1 MGWLRQ
7 SGQVALATPDW
18 RLCRTVIF
26 ITDDEG
32 ETVAY
37 DYPPDYYFLEEYVND
52 MVSKME
58 FEVYP
63 EEAEKA
69 ITDAFEKY
77 AHKYYTVKN
86 IEWFQDYSIEKVI
99 EKSKVSEKWR
109 VDFDLMEQRK
119 RTFMNL
125 SIAKKVI
132 KILQGQVEIYFLF
145 FKPNMV

>member
-1 MGWLRQ
+1 
-7 SGQVALATPDW
+7 
-18 RLCRTVIF
+18 
-26 ITDDEG
+26 
-32 ETVAY
+32 
-37 DYPPDYYFLEEYVND
+37 

-109 VDFDLMEQRK
+109 VDFELMEQRK

-132 KILQGQVEIYFLF
+132 KILQG
-145 FKPNMV
+145 

>member
-1 MGWLRQ
+1 MIIL
-7 SGQVALATPDW
+7 
-18 RLCRTVIF
+18 
-26 ITDDEG
+26 
-32 ETVAY
+32 
-37 DYPPDYYFLEEYVND
+37 PDYYFLEEYVND

-58 FEVYP
+58 FEVYL

-69 ITDAFEKY
+69 ITDAFEEY
-77 AHKYYTVKN
+77 AYKYYTVKN

-132 KILQGQVEIYFLF
+132 KILQG
-145 FKPNMV
+145 

>member
-1 MGWLRQ
+1 MKSLY
-7 SGQVALATPDW
+7 L
-18 RLCRTVIF
+18 F
-26 ITDDEG
+26 
-32 ETVAY
+32 
-37 DYPPDYYFLEEYVND
+37 DYYFLEEYVND

-132 KILQGQVEIYFLF
+132 KILQG
-145 FKPNMV
+145 

>member
-1 MGWLRQ
+1 
-7 SGQVALATPDW
+7 
-18 RLCRTVIF
+18 
-26 ITDDEG
+26 
-32 ETVAY
+32 
-37 DYPPDYYFLEEYVND
+37 

-77 AHKYYTVKN
+77 AHEYYTVKN

-132 KILQGQVEIYFLF
+132 KILQG
-145 FKPNMV
+145 